1 MELCQIRVELF
12 SKSRLCV
19 NNGKGKVNSGNHG
32 FHKANTVKEKK
43 KKQESKINTVKEKK
57 KESKISNVKEKRKKG

>member
-1 MELCQIRVELF
+1 MIKCMELCQIRVELF

-43 KKQESKINTVKEKK
+43 KNKKVKLTL
-57 KESKISNVKEKRKKG
+57 

>member
-19 NNGKGKVNSGNHG
+19 NNGKGKVNSVSHG
-32 FHKANTVKEKK
+32 FHKANR
-43 KKQESKINTVKEKK
+43 VKEKK
-57 KESKISNVKEKRKKG
+57 KESKISTVNEKERKDRKKG